1 VCVTTLEPALVTLPS
16 TTASPSPS
24 FFPPRPAHLA
34 VAIAPM
40 STPSARKKSI
50 VSSVGPS
57 IDSPVANNTL
67 LNKSA
72 SQSTSLYQQCS
83 SLRAR
88 LLRIKEFA
96 PYFALASPP
105 DSSRQSTDPVT
116 QLWDCFALGVPLCY
130 LFNLLPPPITPI
142 NINTVPDQFDVSN
155 KRDKK
160 RAIALFSMQI
170 GQLEDCEQF
179 TVMDLYNRDSTDG
192 FVKVCLPVSCLLLL
206 GDRVLPLVAI
216 SQVVNTVTTLVEYL
230 PEEVFVQQAPS
241 SPPSLSSAHQS
252 TDSII
257 CDTAHSPQPVSARE
271 AARSNIIRELVETE
285 RKYVQD
291 LEVMQV

>member
-1 VCVTTLEPALVTLPS
+1 
-16 TTASPSPS
+16 
-24 FFPPRPAHLA
+24 
-34 VAIAPM
+34 M
-40 STPSARKKSI
+40 STSSARKKSI

-57 IDSPVANNTL
+57 MDLPVANNTL

-88 LLRIKEFA
+88 LLRISNFP

-105 DSSRQSTDPVT
+105 GSSRQSTDPVT
-116 QLWDCFALGVPLCY
+116 QLWDCFALGIPLCY

-142 NINTVPDQFDVSN
+142 NINTAPDQFDVSN
-155 KRDKK
+155 ERDKK

-170 GQLEDCEQF
+170 RQLEDCEQF
-179 TVMDLYNRDSTDG
+179 TVTDLYNRDSTDG
-192 FVKVCLPVSCLLLL
+192 FVKVRFSVALSWGHPLPFV
-206 GDRVLPLVAI
+206 VIPK
-216 SQVVNTVTTLVEYL
+216 VVNTVTALVEYL
-230 PEEVFVQQAPS
+230 PEEVFVQHAPS

-252 TDSII
+252 TDSIV
-257 CDTAHSPQPVSARE
+257 CDTPHSSQPVSAKE

-291 LEVMQV
+291 LEVMQVRSS

>member
-1 VCVTTLEPALVTLPS
+1 
-16 TTASPSPS
+16 
-24 FFPPRPAHLA
+24 
-34 VAIAPM
+34 M

-57 IDSPVANNTL
+57 MDLPVANNTL

-88 LLRIKEFA
+88 LLRIRDFP

-105 DSSRQSTDPVT
+105 GSSRQSTDPVT

-142 NINTVPDQFDVSN
+142 NINTAPDQFDASN
-155 KRDKK
+155 EKDKK

-170 GQLEDCEQF
+170 RQLEDCEQF
-179 TVMDLYNRDSTDG
+179 TVTDLYNRDSTDG
-192 FVKVCLPVSCLLLL
+192 FVKVCFPFTFSW
-206 GDRVLPLVAI
+206 G
-216 SQVVNTVTTLVEYL
+216 
-230 PEEVFVQQAPS
+230 
-241 SPPSLSSAHQS
+241 
-252 TDSII
+252 
-257 CDTAHSPQPVSARE
+257 
-271 AARSNIIRELVETE
+271 
-285 RKYVQD
+285 
-291 LEVMQV
+291 